1 MRFCR
6 TIVFATCIF
15 FLTGSGL
22 AGGLRRRDRVPQPN
36 PTASF
41 APLEQ
46 WKEAVLGGNDAALK
60 ALYSSSPATRVITT
74 KGDFGTDNDVAFWTD
89 LKARRMKLEVIQSE
103 TPQPGVQ
110 QVVFQAEVQS
120 GAGSTAKTVYV
131 TDGQLWQQQGSQ
143 WRLVATKRGDV
154 TRLKQPTSL
163 NKDIYPPAIDAHA
176 EIKHALQ
183 EAAKTHKRVI
193 LVFGANW
200 CYDCHVLDL
209 AFHRPDLSAVLAQNY
224 EVVHVDVG
232 QGDKNQDLMQQ
243 YDVPM
248 AKGIPALAVLD
259 SNGKLL
265 YSQTSGE
272 FEKARSL
279 APEDLLQ
286 FLNKWKP
293 VAR

>member
-1 MRFCR
+1 M
-6 TIVFATCIF
+6 
-15 FLTGSGL
+15 
-22 AGGLRRRDRVPQPN
+22 
-36 PTASF
+36 
-41 APLEQ
+41 
-46 WKEAVLGGNDAALK
+46 
-60 ALYSSSPATRVITT
+60 
-74 KGDFGTDNDVAFWTD
+74 
-89 LKARRMKLEVIQSE
+89 
-103 TPQPGVQ
+103 
-110 QVVFQAEVQS
+110 
-120 GAGSTAKTVYV
+120 
-131 TDGQLWQQQGSQ
+131 
-143 WRLVATKRGDV
+143 
-154 TRLKQPTSL
+154 
-163 NKDIYPPAIDAHA
+163 
-176 EIKHALQ
+176 
-183 EAAKTHKRVI
+183 I